1 MKLSPEQAAML
12 DGRRGWPQQIALEML
27 VAVGKA
33 HDAPDLIP
41 IRSAHVV
48 IDGLALGAPGLAFL
62 ERLVAEG
69 GRFVVPTSLN
79 ALAIDRRRAPAD
91 DGERQ
96 QRRMLEACEKMG
108 ALASCSCNPFIQG
121 IVPAFGEAVAWSESA
136 TAPYVNAVVGARTNR
151 EGATAI
157 AAALTGLT
165 PRYGMHLDHER
176 RGGVLY
182 EVTAPVTSLDRFNLL
197 GTLIGRRAG
206 DRIPVIAGLDR
217 RPSLEN
223 LVGFGAAM
231 AVVSALP
238 MYHMVGVT
246 PEAPTV
252 AAVFPGGAPA
262 AEIIDDA
269 ALAAEYRRT
278 ASATSRRV
286 DVVSLGCPHASLA
299 QMEEVAG
306 LLGDRRVVDRVRFYV
321 HTNATTLAAADA
333 AGVLARLEAAG
344 IRVTADNCAVLS
356 YDKLPRAAQLATN
369 SAKMAL
375 FATALSGVGIH
386 YGDVAACVEAGLA
399 GYWEGPWSSPG

>member
-1 MKLSPEQAAML
+1 MRLAPEQAAML
-12 DGRRGWPQQIALEML
+12 EGRHGWPKQIALEML

-41 IRSAHVV
+41 VRSAHVV

-79 ALAIDRRRAPAD
+79 AIAIDRRHPPAD
-91 DGERQ
+91 DGERL

-136 TAPYVNAVVGARTNR
+136 TAPFVNAVVGARTNR
-151 EGATAI
+151 EGATAL

-165 PRYGMHLDHER
+165 PRYGMHLERER
-176 RGGVLY
+176 RGGALF
-182 EVTAPVTSLDRFNLL
+182 EVTAPVAGLDRFNLL
-197 GTLIGRRAG
+197 GTLIGRRAAG
-206 DRIPVIAGLDR
+206 RIPVLAGLA
-217 RPSLEN
+217 RPSLEA

-238 MYHMVGVT
+238 MYHMVGIT
-246 PEAPTV
+246 PEAPTL
-252 AAVFPGGAPA
+252 AAVFPDGVPEP
-262 AEIIDDA
+262 EIVDEA
-269 ALAAEYRRT
+269 ALEAEYRRT

-286 DVVSLGCPHASLA
+286 DVVSLGCPHASLD
-299 QMEEVAG
+299 QMREIAG
-306 LLGDRRVVDRVRFYV
+306 LLAGRRVAAGVTFYV
-321 HTNATTLAAADA
+321 HTNRSTLEAAGA
-333 AGVLARLEAAG
+333 AGVLASLEDAG

-356 YDKLPRAAQLATN
+356 YERLPRAAQLATN

-375 FATALSGVGIH
+375 FATTLAGVGIH
-386 YGDVAACVEAGLA
+386 FGDVGACVAAGLS
-399 GYWEGPWSSPG
+399 GQWEGRWNSPG